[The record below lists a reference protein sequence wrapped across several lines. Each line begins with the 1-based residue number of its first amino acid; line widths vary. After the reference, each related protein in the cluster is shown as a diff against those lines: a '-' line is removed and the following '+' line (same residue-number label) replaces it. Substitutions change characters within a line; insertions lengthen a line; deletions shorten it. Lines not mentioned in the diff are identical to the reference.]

1 MSSFS
6 VLFLTAA
13 PASTPLIS
21 AKWIDSEEVIL
32 VLTKDEGISVVD
44 ADAGSAGQHSNP
56 IPAMASYVPLE
67 QPVVVVSPYFLAQYP
82 VDLTVATKLM
92 TLGEN
97 DFTVNDVNG
106 TVIFRIKTHRRWQA
120 YRGDSKDNKDLLFTV
135 RKSSMMQLRTE
146 LAVFLAGNTKEEVPD
161 FRVKGSFHQ
170 SSCVIY
176 LGNTNKI
183 IAQMYRGHSMATM
196 LFEADHFRVTI
207 YPNVDYAF
215 IVSLVV
221 ILDEINAD
229 RSGED

>member
-1 MSSFS
+1 M
-6 VLFLTAA
+6 A
-13 PASTPLIS
+13 
-21 AKWIDSEEVIL
+21 
-32 VLTKDEGISVVD
+32 
-44 ADAGSAGQHSNP
+44 AGQPINP
-56 IPAMASYVPLE
+56 IPAMTVYLPLE
-67 QPVVVVSPYFLAQYP
+67 QPAVVVSPFFLAQYP
-82 VDLTVATKLM
+82 VDLTVSTKLM

-97 DFTVNDVNG
+97 DFSVKDVNG
-106 TVIFRIKTHRRWQA
+106 TIIFRIKSKLMSLHDRRKLLDANNNVLVSMSQKLMTAHRRWKA
-120 YRGDSKDNKDLLFTV
+120 YRGDSKDDKDLLFTV
-135 RKSSMMQLRTE
+135 KKSSMLQLKTE

-161 FRVKGSFHQ
+161 FRVKGSFNE

-183 IAQMYRGHSMATM
+183 IAQSMATM
-196 LFEADHFRVTI
+196 LFEADNFRVTI

>member
-1 MSSFS
+1 MT
-6 VLFLTAA
+6 VYL
-13 PASTPLIS
+13 
-21 AKWIDSEEVIL
+21 
-32 VLTKDEGISVVD
+32 
-44 ADAGSAGQHSNP
+44 
-56 IPAMASYVPLE
+56 PLE
-67 QPVVVVSPYFLAQYP
+67 QPAVVVSPFFLAQYP
-82 VDLTVATKLM
+82 VDM

-97 DFTVNDVNG
+97 DFSVKDVNG
-106 TVIFRIKTHRRWQA
+106 TIIFRIKSKLMSLHDRRKLLDANNNVLVSMSQKLMTAHRRWKA
-120 YRGDSKDNKDLLFTV
+120 YRGDSKDDKDLLFTV
-135 RKSSMMQLRTE
+135 KKSSMLQLKTE

-161 FRVKGSFHQ
+161 FRVKGSFNE

-183 IAQMYRGHSMATM
+183 IAQSMATM
-196 LFEADHFRVTI
+196 LFEADNFRVTI

>member
-1 MSSFS
+1 M
-6 VLFLTAA
+6 A
-13 PASTPLIS
+13 
-21 AKWIDSEEVIL
+21 
-32 VLTKDEGISVVD
+32 
-44 ADAGSAGQHSNP
+44 AGQPINP
-56 IPAMASYVPLE
+56 IPAMTVYLPLE
-67 QPVVVVSPYFLAQYP
+67 QPAVVVSPFFLAQYP
-82 VDLTVATKLM
+82 VDLTVSTKLM

-97 DFTVNDVNG
+97 DFSVKDVNG
-106 TVIFRIKTHRRWQA
+106 TIIFRIKSKLMSLHDRRKLLDANNNVLVSMSQK
-120 YRGDSKDNKDLLFTV
+120 GDSKDDKDLLFTV
-135 RKSSMMQLRTE
+135 KKSSMLQLKTE

-161 FRVKGSFHQ
+161 FRVKGSFNE

-196 LFEADHFRVTI
+196 LFEADNFRVTI

>member
-1 MSSFS
+1 M
-6 VLFLTAA
+6 AA
-13 PASTPLIS
+13 T
-21 AKWIDSEEVIL
+21 
-32 VLTKDEGISVVD
+32 
-44 ADAGSAGQHSNP
+44 GQPSNNP
-56 IPAMASYVPLE
+56 IPAMTVYLPLE

-106 TVIFRIKTHRRWQA
+106 TVIFRVKSKVMSLHDRRKLMDASNNVLVSMSQKLMSAHRRWQA
-120 YRGDSKDNKDLLFTV
+120 FRGDSNELLFTV
-135 RKSSMMQLRTE
+135 RKSSVMQLRTE
-146 LAVFLAGNTKEEVPD
+146 LGVFLAGNTKEEVPD

-170 SSCVIY
+170 SSCVVY

-196 LFEADHFRVTI
+196 LFEADNFRVTI

-229 RSGED
+229 RSGQD